1 MSGIRTVSR
10 GSRAGVAA
18 GVASL
23 VCLSI
28 APAAVALFGAAL
40 LMSQSA
46 TAATGTWTGANNAT
60 WNSSATNWSGVSGTP
75 WDSTNGPANDAVFNS
90 ASITAWVSG
99 TVYAKSV
106 AFPSTGI
113 LYSNPASGISLSGNS
128 TFSAASGR
136 AGFMYASLFGSGTL
150 TKSDAGDITVFN
162 QVGFGANTFNGAV
175 VVDAGRLYLNAGGS
189 GASGGRALAS
199 ASSYTINSGATI
211 AMLGNEPMGSGPIT
225 VNSGTL
231 RHEAGS
237 AQFQS
242 VGALTLNGGTVLS
255 AQGAGASFQGLALT
269 GNVTVGGASASTIG
283 TQESTNNG
291 VHLFFNASDP
301 AQQRTFNVAD
311 ATGDLG
317 ADLVV
322 SASLLNSSHTGTA
335 AGLIKTGAGLM
346 LLSGSNNYTGAT
358 TISNGILV
366 FQNKNTRAGGSA
378 VTAAAAGA
386 VGLGVGGGGVTDYSD
401 SEVASLFNSTLTGF
415 TLNAASGVAIDTT
428 AGNFTQS
435 TALTAAR
442 ALTKLSANTLTLTG
456 SNTYS
461 GSTTIGGGTLQ
472 IGNGGTTGSINS
484 ASAIAGATGAT
495 LAFNRSD
502 DITFANTISG
512 GVGLTKNGAGA
523 VRLTGAVSYT
533 GTTSI
538 TAGVLDFGFVSGTTT
553 WTAPIVG
560 SSGTFRYSGTG
571 TLALSGSVV
580 SANSFTGAV
589 VVDSGVLQMGLRDL
603 SQSRGFTTASGFTVN
618 SGATLAVTRDS
629 ISNSAPIT
637 LNSGTLAA
645 GLAGGSSNM
654 YQALGPVTMNAGTI
668 VTGQGIGAAF
678 NSYGLNGD
686 VTVGG
691 SAASQ
696 ILAGAGSDNGV
707 HLAFNAASGGSR
719 TFTVADV
726 TSSAAADLTVLAAL
740 LNSSHTSG
748 TINLVKAGAGTMVL
762 AATNLYTG
770 TTFVNAGTLQIG
782 SGSTAGSID
791 AASAVTG
798 SAGASLVFNR
808 SDSLTFA
815 NAVSGGLAVTKL
827 GAGTLTVTG
836 SSSYTG
842 ATTLNTGTLQIGN
855 GGATGSLSSASAIS
869 GAAGTTLGFNRSD
882 NITFA
887 NAISGSLGI
896 AKNGAGSVR
905 LTGPVTSTGT
915 TTIAA
920 GTLDF
925 GFVSGTTTWTA
936 PIVGSGGTFRYSG
949 SGTLLVTG
957 TSFAANSFTGAVV
970 VDSGVL
976 QTGAIDFAQG
986 RGFLNASSF
995 TVNAGATLAIARD
1008 ANNAA
1013 ATVTLNSGTLT
1024 TGSLGGSS
1032 PVFQVLSAVA
1042 MNAGSII
1049 TGPGIGAAYNTFA
1062 LDGNVTVG
1070 GSGASQ
1076 ILAGAG
1082 ANNGI
1087 NLTWNAVAG
1096 TSRTFTVNDATG
1108 SPATDLTV
1116 AASLL
1121 NSGNTSNAANLVKAG
1136 VGTMRLTGV
1145 NAYTGTTAVNAGT
1158 LLVDGN
1164 NSAATGVVTVANG
1177 ATLGGSGTLGG
1188 AVTVD
1193 GILSPGSSPGVLTAP
1208 SILLGG
1214 PSTSIFEIDGTVRGT
1229 GYDGVTITQ
1238 SGGLTYGG
1246 VLSLV
1251 FSGTFANDTTFDLF
1265 NFSGA
1270 ALGSFASVTASGPYG
1285 SLTFTN
1291 NGSGVWTSGS
1301 TSLSGQTMTFTQSTG
1316 DLVIVPE
1323 PGAIALAGLGIT
1335 AAVAA
1340 FRRRRR

>member
-1 MSGIRTVSR
+1 
-10 GSRAGVAA
+10 
-18 GVASL
+18 
-23 VCLSI
+23 
-28 APAAVALFGAAL
+28 
-40 LMSQSA
+40 MSQSA

-75 WDSTNGPANDAVFNS
+75 WDSTNGPANDAVFNTGGTPN
-90 ASITAWVSG
+90 AYVSG
-99 TVYAKSV
+99 TVYSKSI
-106 AFPSTGI
+106 AFPLTAILWSSTTT
-113 LYSNPASGISLSGNS
+113 PSGISLSGNS
-128 TFSAASGR
+128 TLSAASGR
-136 AGFMYASLFGSGTL
+136 TGFIYASLYGSGTL
-150 TKSDAGDITVFN
+150 TKSDAGDIAINN
-162 QVGFGANTFNGAV
+162 QVGFNANTFNGAV
-175 VVDAGRLYLNAGGS
+175 VVDAGRLYLNGG
-189 GASGGRALAS
+189 AAGRALPF

-211 AMLGNEPMGSGPIT
+211 AMQGNDPMGSGPIT

-231 RHEAGS
+231 RHEVGN

-255 AQGAGASFQGLALT
+255 AQGAGASFQGLALN

-283 TQESTNNG
+283 TQESTDNG
-291 VHLFFNASDP
+291 VHLFFNASNP

-317 ADLVV
+317 ADLLV

-346 LLSGSNNYTGAT
+346 VLTGSNGYTGAT

-378 VTAAAAGA
+378 VTAAAAST
-386 VGLGVGGGGVTDYSD
+386 VGLGVGAGGVSDYSD
-401 SEVASLFNSTLTGF
+401 SDVASLFNSTLSGF

-442 ALTKLSANTLTLTG
+442 ALTKLGSNTLTLTG

-461 GSTTIGGGTLQ
+461 GNTTIGAGTLQ
-472 IGNGGTTGSINS
+472 IGNGGTTGSLSS
-484 ASAIAGATGAT
+484 ASAISGSAGTAI
-495 LAFNRSD
+495 AFNRSD
-502 DITFANTISG
+502 DLTFGNTISG
-512 GVGLTKNGAGA
+512 GVGLTKNAANA

-533 GTTSI
+533 GTTNI

-553 WTAPIVG
+553 WTAPIIG

-571 TLALSGSVV
+571 ALALSASVGG
-580 SANSFTGAV
+580 ANSFTGAV
-589 VVDSGVLQMGLRDL
+589 VVDSGVLQMGLRDS
-603 SQSRGFTTASGFTVN
+603 SQSRGFSNASSFTVN

-629 ISNSAPIT
+629 MSNSAPIT
-637 LNSGTLAA
+637 LNSGTLTA
-645 GLAGGSSNM
+645 GSVGGSSDF
-654 YQALGPVTMNAGTI
+654 YQALGPITMNAGTI
-668 VTGQGIGAAF
+668 ITGQGIGASF

-686 VTVGG
+686 VTVAG

-696 ILAGAGSDNGV
+696 ILAGIGSNNGV
-707 HLAFNAASGGSR
+707 HLAFNAASGASR

-726 TSSAAADLTVLAAL
+726 TSSAAADLTVSAAL
-740 LNSSHTSG
+740 LNSSHSSG
-748 TINLVKAGAGTMVL
+748 TMNLVKAGAGTMVL

-798 SAGASLVFNR
+798 SAGTSLVFNR

-815 NAVSGGLAVTKL
+815 NAVSGGLAVTKS
-827 GAGTLTVTG
+827 GAGALTLTG

-842 ATTLNTGTLQIGN
+842 ATTLNAGTLQIGN

-882 NITFA
+882 NITVA
-887 NAISGSLGI
+887 NTISGSLGI
-896 AKNGAGSVR
+896 TKNGAGAVR

-920 GTLDF
+920 GTLDL

-949 SGTLLVTG
+949 SGTLLVAG
-957 TSFAANSFTGAVV
+957 TSFGANSFTGAVV

-976 QTGAIDFAQG
+976 QTGAIDFSQG
-986 RGFLNASSF
+986 RGFSNASSF
-995 TVNAGATLAIARD
+995 TVNAGATLAIARE

-1013 ATVTLNSGTLT
+1013 APVTLNSGTLT
-1024 TGSLGGSS
+1024 AGTLGGSS
-1032 PVFQVLSAVA
+1032 AVFQVLGAVA
-1042 MNAGSII
+1042 MNAGSMI
-1049 TGPGIGAAYNTFA
+1049 TGQGIGSPYNTYA
-1062 LDGNVTVG
+1062 LDGNVTVA

-1082 ANNGI
+1082 SFNGVH
-1087 NLTWNAVAG
+1087 LTWNAAAG
-1096 TSRTFTVNDATG
+1096 ASRTFTVNDAT
-1108 SPATDLTV
+1108 SSSAVDLMV
-1116 AASLL
+1116 AAALL
-1121 NSGNTSNAANLVKAG
+1121 NSGNTSNAAGLVKAG
-1136 VGTMRLTGV
+1136 LGTMRLTGI
-1145 NAYTGTTAVNAGT
+1145 NTYTGTTAVNAGT

-1164 NSAATGVVTVANG
+1164 NSAATGAVTVASG

-1214 PSTSIFEIDGTVRGT
+1214 SSTSIFEIDGTVRGT

-1265 NFSGA
+1265 SFSGA
-1270 ALGSFASVTASGPYG
+1270 PLGSFSSLTASGHYG
-1285 SLTFTN
+1285 SLTFTD

-1301 TSLSGQTMTFTQSTG
+1301 TSVAGQTMTFTQATG

-1323 PGAIALAGLGIT
+1323 PGALALAAAGVGL
-1335 AAVAA
+1335 AAAWA
-1340 FRRRRR
+1340 RRRCRT